1 MTAWPE
7 SEGGGLALQFH
18 LTEDQ
23 IAMRDAAYEFAQRE
37 LAPRALHYDRTH
49 EFPWEYVEKMRD
61 HGFLGMTIEERFGGG
76 GMDTLLHALC
86 LEQVSRGDPVAG
98 VIMDVHNSLVSD
110 LISRWAGEELKQRFL
125 PRLARVDV
133 LGAFCLT
140 EPQAGSNA
148 ANLKTT
154 AVRRGD
160 RYILNGR
167 KVFISNAEV
176 AGLYVVFAV
185 TDPARGEKGI
195 SAFVV
200 EKGTPG
206 LSFGKPLD
214 KLGLH
219 ASSTGDVVLEDVEVP
234 AENLIGSEG
243 DGYRI
248 ALATLDNGRVGIA
261 AQAVGIAQA
270 ALDKALRYAQQ
281 REQFGRPIADFQAI
295 QFKLADMATEIE
307 AARLL
312 VYRAAVLYEE
322 SKRTGRRFSK
332 EISMAKLFASET
344 AMRTTLQAV
353 QIHGGYGYVREFG
366 VEKLMRDAKIT
377 EIYEGTSEIQ
387 RLVIAAH
394 LLREAQQPGTQAA
407 PVP

>member
-1 MTAWPE
+1 M
-7 SEGGGLALQFH
+7 QFH

-23 IAMRDAAYEFAQRE
+23 VALRDGAHEFAQKE
-37 LAPRALHYDRTH
+37 LAPRALHYDKTH
-49 EFPWEYVEKMRD
+49 EFPWEYVHKLRD
-61 HGFLGMTIEERFGGG
+61 HGFLGMTIEERYGGG

-86 LEQVSRGDPVAG
+86 LEQVSRADPVAG

-110 LISRWAGEELKQRFL
+110 LISRWAGEDLKQRYL
-125 PRLARVDV
+125 PRLAQVDM

-160 RYILNGR
+160 RYVLNGR

-176 AGLYVVFAV
+176 ADLYVVFAV
-185 TDPARGEKGI
+185 TDPSLGEKGL

-200 EKGTPG
+200 EKGAPG
-206 LSFGKPLD
+206 LSFGKPLE

-219 ASSTGDVVLEDVEVP
+219 ASATADVVLDDVEVP

-248 ALATLDNGRVGIA
+248 ALSTLDNGRVGIA

-270 ALDKALRYAQQ
+270 ALDKALRYATE

-312 VYRAAVLYEE
+312 VYRAAVLYDE

-332 EISMAKLFASET
+332 EISMAKVFASET
-344 AMRTTLQAV
+344 AMRTTVQAV
-353 QIHGGYGYVREFG
+353 QVHGGYGYVRDFG

-394 LLREAQQPGTQAA
+394 LLKEAQQAGSQAA
-407 PVP
+407 PVR